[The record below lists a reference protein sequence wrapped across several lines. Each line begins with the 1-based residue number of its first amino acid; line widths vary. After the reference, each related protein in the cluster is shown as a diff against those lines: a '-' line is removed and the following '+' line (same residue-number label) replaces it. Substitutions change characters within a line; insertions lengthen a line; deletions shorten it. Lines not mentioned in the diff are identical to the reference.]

1 MAWDSNQKVY
11 TKTGDKLMTSLPRL
25 PRVSKADKR
34 LQLLGTIDELSSHL
48 GVIRAESD
56 KQEIKAYILKVQQ
69 TLIGVMGGIAD
80 NFRHSQVL
88 TIEDVEA
95 MERVIDTIEGAY
107 VRENRFYCPGETIKG
122 AHIDVARTVARRA
135 ERCMAEC
142 VRQIDFPDAVLQ
154 YMNRM
159 ADFLYVLARFE
170 DSKK

>member
-80 NFRHSQVL
+80 NFRPRQV
-88 TIEDVEA
+88 
-95 MERVIDTIEGAY
+95 
-107 VRENRFYCPGETIKG
+107 
-122 AHIDVARTVARRA
+122 RR
-135 ERCMAEC
+135 RGSHGKS
-142 VRQIDFPDAVLQ
+142 D
-154 YMNRM
+154 
-159 ADFLYVLARFE
+159 
-170 DSKK
+170 

>member
-1 MAWDSNQKVY
+1 MAWDADKKVY
-11 TKTGDKLMTSLPRL
+11 TKTGDKLMTSLPRM
-25 PRVSKADKR
+25 PRISKADKG
-34 LQLLGTIDELSSHL
+34 LQLLGTIDELSSNL

-69 TLIGVMGGIAD
+69 KLIGVMGGIAD
-80 NFRHSQVL
+80 NFRHGKVL
-88 TIEDVEA
+88 TVEDVEA

-122 AHIDVARTVARRA
+122 AHIDVARTIARRA

-142 VRQIDFPDAVLQ
+142 AKQIDFPDEVLQ

-170 DSKK
+170 DSRK